1 MSIVEVDFML
11 CLLEETPTIELF
23 CFNMDIHVHFYPQ
36 FKTSMAQKF
45 L

>member
-11 CLLEETPTIELF
+11 TPTIELF
-23 CFNMDIHVHFYPQ
+23 CFNMVIHVHFYPQ
-36 FKTSMAQKF
+36 FKASMAQKS